1 VDQLVAERYQL
12 LDRIG
17 SGGAAVVYRARDT
30 RLDRTVAVK
39 LLRDDHAADRD
50 FLTRFEREARIAAGL
65 NHPNIVPVYD
75 YGPHGAT
82 AFIAMQYVE
91 GGNLKDALRVGGPF
105 EPRAAIEIA
114 EQVLSALA
122 AAHAR
127 GLVHRDVKPQNV
139 LVTGERRAMLTDFGI
154 AQASAAGE
162 LTQVGTTIGSAAYMA
177 PEQALGRPVGP
188 PADIYGVGLLLYE
201 LLTGQPPFGT
211 GTPVEVAF
219 RQVNEVPRPPGE
231 LRPAIPPAL
240 ESIVMKALEK
250 DPAARFESAP
260 AMLAALE
267 SVPLV
272 AAGDETARMQTVR
285 MPRVEPTYNA
295 RARAPP
301 TAPVSVVEEERPR
314 RSTTALILTLGIL
327 GLLVACGLLGALAAQ
342 RTGLLGAVAPPPP
355 PTRAPGQSP
364 PVPGGVTL
372 VPAAQPSPTAVPPT
386 ATALPPTAT
395 GVPPTA
401 TAPPTSTA
409 PPSPTAPPT
418 ATAVPPTATPNLRP
432 VATPTAAV
440 PTPTLPPPKPVPTT
454 PPPPPPSPTAPPQ
467 TGEVRL
473 EDTAFQ
479 GGFRGQGDS
488 VYRGR
493 TATLVYGSRTPYS
506 RMTARFDLPASPRE
520 AQVWIV
526 GLDSEG
532 GTRTRIAIVVNDR
545 EIFRGPAPF
554 PDDRPRQ
561 PEAPWTERPFAV
573 PEGVMHPGQ
582 NTLAIQNLE
591 PSDRVGQPP
600 FLAVDQAVVRY
611 LV

>member
-65 NHPNIVPVYD
+65 NHSNIVPVYD

-82 AFIAMQYVE
+82 AFIAMQHIE
-91 GGNLKDALRVGGPF
+91 GGNLKDALRARGPF

-139 LVTGERRAMLTDFGI
+139 LLTGEGRAMLTDFGI
-154 AQASAAGE
+154 AQASTAGE

-188 PADIYGVGLLLYE
+188 ATDIYGVGLLLYE

-231 LRPAIPPAL
+231 LRSGIPQAL

-285 MPRVEPTYNA
+285 MPRVEAAYNA
-295 RARAPP
+295 TARAPP
-301 TAPVSVVEEERPR
+301 TAPVSAGRPAHRLPRRTRPAAAADARGRAVPDRAWRGHPRPGRPAVSGGYADGSPDRDRAAAVRDRDRRAPDRDAFAPDRDRSLDRDRAAERDRGPGDRDAEPEAGRDCDRGRPDADAAAAEAGPDHPAAAAPAEPDRRAAGRRGAARGHRLPGRVPRPGRLRLPGTNRDLGLRLAHPLQPNDGPFRPAGQPARGAGLDRRARLRGRSPDADRDPRQRPRDLPRPGPVPRRPAEADRCALDRAPLPRPGGRPAPGPEHAHDPEPRAERPCR
-314 RSTTALILTLGIL
+314 P
-327 GLLVACGLLGALAAQ
+327 AA
-342 RTGLLGAVAPPPP
+342 
-355 PTRAPGQSP
+355 
-364 PVPGGVTL
+364 VPGGR
-372 VPAAQPSPTAVPPT
+372 PGGRP
-386 ATALPPTAT
+386 LPGLTCA
-395 GVPPTA
+395 
-401 TAPPTSTA
+401 
-409 PPSPTAPPT
+409 
-418 ATAVPPTATPNLRP
+418 
-432 VATPTAAV
+432 
-440 PTPTLPPPKPVPTT
+440 
-454 PPPPPPSPTAPPQ
+454 
-467 TGEVRL
+467 
-473 EDTAFQ
+473 
-479 GGFRGQGDS
+479 
-488 VYRGR
+488 
-493 TATLVYGSRTPYS
+493 
-506 RMTARFDLPASPRE
+506 ASPS
-520 AQVWIV
+520 A
-526 GLDSEG
+526 
-532 GTRTRIAIVVNDR
+532 T
-545 EIFRGPAPF
+545 
-554 PDDRPRQ
+554 
-561 PEAPWTERPFAV
+561 
-573 PEGVMHPGQ
+573 
-582 NTLAIQNLE
+582 
-591 PSDRVGQPP
+591 
-600 FLAVDQAVVRY
+600 
-611 LV
+611 